1 MLKFGCFMGLDD
13 KLLFWPINLTYSKMK
28 RIAYLAAVLLALVG
42 CKKDPQVQKV
52 SVTGITLNPTALSIP
67 EGGAKTISATV
78 SPSDATNK
86 LVLWSTDN
94 SSVATVS
101 SDGTVKAQEVG
112 TATITA
118 KSDDGGLTATCTVT
132 VKPRVPLTGISIDP
146 TSLTLTEGETGEI
159 TVTFTP
165 ANASYKTLSWTS
177 SDPSVATVS
186 EGTVTAIK
194 SGKTTITVTSEDGGF
209 TAKCEVLVKVWQAVD
224 ITGITLSPDPLEVRL
239 AETEPAAITAEIT
252 PANATNK
259 TLLWTSSDPS
269 VATVSPD
276 GTVTAVHIGDCK
288 ITAMA
293 DDGSGVE
300 ASCWVFVLP
309 PLGAV
314 DMGIRMTRE
323 DGTKYNLFWAESN
336 LGASVPKNPGY
347 YFAWGETE
355 PKEIYTWTN
364 YKWRNSE
371 SGPFSKYDPNSS
383 DENVNKSVLD
393 PEDDAAHVMLGGK
406 WRMPTDAEW
415 AELVNKC
422 WNKQYE
428 NSGLKI
434 HASGDNG
441 SRGTDYIFLPDGGYK
456 SGNKTHEDICLYW
469 SSSLDTSDPS
479 TARSLVFF
487 NDSKAVTYPTNRSYG
502 CLIRPVYED

>member
-1 MLKFGCFMGLDD
+1 M
-13 KLLFWPINLTYSKMK
+13 INSTYSKMK

-42 CKKDPQVQKV
+42 CKKEPQVKKV
-52 SVTGITLNPTALSIP
+52 SVTGITLNPTALSLP
-67 EGGAKTISATV
+67 EGGTGTISATV

-118 KSDDGGLTATCTVT
+118 KSDDGGFTATCTVT
-132 VKPRVPLTGISIDP
+132 VKAMVPLTGISIDP

-159 TVTFTP
+159 TAKFVP
-165 ANASYKTLSWTS
+165 VNASNKTLFWTS
-177 SDPSVATVS
+177 SDESVATVS
-186 EGTVTAIK
+186 DGAVAAIK

-239 AETEPAAITAEIT
+239 GETEPAVITAEIT

-259 TLLWTSSDPS
+259 ALLWTSDNES

-276 GTVTAVHIGDCK
+276 GTVTAVHFGDCK
-288 ITAMA
+288 ITAKA

-300 ASCWVFVLP
+300 ASCRVRILP
-309 PLGAV
+309 PLGSV
-314 DMGIRMTRE
+314 NMGIRMTRE
-323 DGTKYNLFWAESN
+323 DGTEYNLFWAESN
-336 LGASVPKNPGY
+336 LGTTSPNMPGD

-355 PKEIYTWTN
+355 PKENYDWST
-364 YKWRNSE
+364 YKWGNSE
-371 SGPFSKYDPNSS
+371 SGPFSKYDPDSS
-383 DENVNKSVLD
+383 DENVNKTVLD
-393 PEDDAAHVMLGGK
+393 PEDDAAHVLLGGK
-406 WRMPTDAEW
+406 WRMPTEAEW
-415 AELVNKC
+415 TELLDKC
-422 WNKQYE
+422 YRMERK
-428 NSGLKI
+428 NSGLTI
-434 HASGDNG
+434 YATGSNG
-441 SRGTDYIFLPDGGYK
+441 SKQDDYIFLPACGYM
-456 SGNKTHEDICLYW
+456 SGYTPYNDLRGTYW
-469 SSSLDTSDPS
+469 SSSLTTYDPS
-479 TARSLVFF
+479 TAQAMGFL
-487 NDSKAVTYPTNRSYG
+487 DTTQGIIPLDRSYG

>member
-1 MLKFGCFMGLDD
+1 
-13 KLLFWPINLTYSKMK
+13 MK
-28 RIAYLAAVLLALVG
+28 RMAYLAGALMVMALVG
-42 CKKDPQVQKV
+42 CKKEPQVKDEPQEKDEPQVQKV
-52 SVTGITLNPTALSIP
+52 SVTGITLNPTALP
-67 EGGAKTISATV
+67 LLEGETGTISATV

-94 SSVATVS
+94 PAVATVS
-101 SDGTVKAQEVG
+101 EGNVKAVKSG

-132 VKPRVPLTGISIDP
+132 VKAKVPLTGFSIDP
-146 TSLTLTEGETGEI
+146 TSLTLEEGETAEI
-159 TVTFTP
+159 IATFTP
-165 ANASYKTLSWTS
+165 VNASNKTLSWTS

-186 EGTVTAIK
+186 DGVVTAIK

-239 AETEPAAITAEIT
+239 AETEQAVITAEIT

-259 TLLWTSSDPS
+259 TLIWASSNES
-269 VATVSPD
+269 VATVSQD
-276 GTVTAVHIGDCK
+276 GTVTVIHAGKTK
-288 ITAMA
+288 ITATA

-300 ASCWVFVLP
+300 ASCWVNILP
-309 PLGAV
+309 PSGAV
-314 DMGIRMTRE
+314 DLGIVMTRE

-336 LGASVPKNPGY
+336 LGTSDPKYPGD

-355 PKEIYTWTN
+355 PKEIYTWPE
-364 YKWRNSE
+364 YKWRNSA

-393 PEDDAAHVMLGGK
+393 PEDDAAHVILGGK

-415 AELVNKC
+415 EELVNKSYR
-422 WNKQYE
+422 KGYE

-434 HASGDNG
+434 YACGSNG
-441 SRGTDYIFLPDGGYK
+441 SKGDDYIFLPACGCKDVNGITNNTWG
-456 SGNKTHEDICLYW
+456 LYW
-469 SSSLDTSDPS
+469 SSSLDTNSPS
-479 TARSLVFF
+479 TARSLIFF
-487 NDSKAVTYPTNRSYG
+487 DPDVLTYSTARSYG
-502 CLIRPVYED
+502 CSIRPVYED

>member
-1 MLKFGCFMGLDD
+1 MDLDD
-13 KLLFWPINLTYSKMK
+13 KLLFWLINLTYSKMK

-42 CKKDPQVQKV
+42 CKKDPPVQKV

-67 EGGAKTISATV
+67 EGGTETISATV

-132 VKPRVPLTGISIDP
+132 VKARVPLTGISIDP

-224 ITGITLSPDPLEVRL
+224 ITGITLSPNPLEVRL
-239 AETEPAAITAEIT
+239 AETEPAVITAEIT

-259 TLLWTSSDPS
+259 ALLWTSSNES

-276 GTVTAVHIGDCK
+276 GTVTAVHFGDCR
-288 ITAMA
+288 ITAKA

-300 ASCWVFVLP
+300 ASCNVYVLP
-309 PLGAV
+309 PLGSV

-336 LGASVPKNPGY
+336 LGASAPKYPGD

-355 PKEIYTWTN
+355 PKEEYGWSN
-364 YKWRNSE
+364 YKWRNSA
-371 SGPFSKYDPNSS
+371 SGPFAKYDPNSS

-393 PEDDAAHVMLGGK
+393 PEDDAAHVILGGN

-415 AELVNKC
+415 EELVNKC
-422 WNKQYE
+422 KKKNYE

-434 HASGDNG
+434 YACGSNG
-441 SRGTDYIFLPDGGYK
+441 SKGDDYIFLPACGCKDGNGI
-456 SGNKTHEDICLYW
+456 SNNTWGLYW
-469 SSSLDTSDPS
+469 SSSLDTSNPS
-479 TARSLVFF
+479 TARSILFF
-487 NDSKAVTYPTNRSYG
+487 DSNVLTYSTARSYG
-502 CLIRPVYED
+502 CSIRPVYED

>member
-13 KLLFWPINLTYSKMK
+13 KLLFWLINLTYSKMK
-28 RIAYLAAVLLALVG
+28 RIAYLAALLLVLVG
-42 CKKDPQVQKV
+42 CKKEPQVQKV
-52 SVTGITLNPTALSIP
+52 SVTGITLNPTALSLP
-67 EGGAKTISATV
+67 EGGTGTISATV

-94 SSVATVS
+94 PAVATVS
-101 SDGTVKAQEVG
+101 EGNVKAVKSG

-132 VKPRVPLTGISIDP
+132 VKAKVPLTGFSIDP
-146 TSLTLTEGETGEI
+146 TSLTLEEGETAEI
-159 TVTFTP
+159 IATFTP
-165 ANASYKTLSWTS
+165 VNASNKTLSWTS

-186 EGTVTAIK
+186 DGVVTAIK

-239 AETEPAAITAEIT
+239 AETEQAVITAEIT

-259 TLLWTSSDPS
+259 TLIWASSNES
-269 VATVSPD
+269 VATVSQD
-276 GTVTAVHIGDCK
+276 GTVTVIHAGKTK
-288 ITAMA
+288 ITATA

-300 ASCWVFVLP
+300 ASCWVNILP
-309 PLGAV
+309 PSGAV
-314 DMGIRMTRE
+314 DLGIVMTRE

-336 LGASVPKNPGY
+336 LGTSDPKYPGD

-355 PKEIYTWTN
+355 PKEIYTWPE
-364 YKWRNSE
+364 YKWRNSA

-393 PEDDAAHVMLGGK
+393 PEDDAAHVILGGK

-415 AELVNKC
+415 EELVNKSYR
-422 WNKQYE
+422 KGYE

-434 HASGDNG
+434 YACGSNG
-441 SRGTDYIFLPDGGYK
+441 SKGDDYIFLPACGCKDVNGITNNTWG
-456 SGNKTHEDICLYW
+456 LYW
-469 SSSLDTSDPS
+469 SSSLDTNSPS
-479 TARSLVFF
+479 TARSLIFF
-487 NDSKAVTYPTNRSYG
+487 DPDVLTYSTARSYG
-502 CLIRPVYED
+502 CSIRPVYED